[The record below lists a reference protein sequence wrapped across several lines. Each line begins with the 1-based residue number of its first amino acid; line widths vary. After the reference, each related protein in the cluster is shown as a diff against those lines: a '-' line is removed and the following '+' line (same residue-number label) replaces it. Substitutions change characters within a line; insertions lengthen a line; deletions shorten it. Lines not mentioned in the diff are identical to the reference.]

1 MYLER
6 ERFKD
11 QYEALFK
18 QHQQSFDNIQ
28 VLQTERDKLQD
39 QIREIQKLSHGGGGD
54 SKSSLAPSPLD
65 QVQIQPDA
73 ANAGVVLSSSTQR
86 ALSPVNQ
93 VVEEPAPVPVVS
105 SSTSSSAQ
113 VLVGGQAAAAP
124 PVDREADIQS
134 VIDAAASLVRYPPVM
149 KAKPAQGRRIDQQQ
163 QYLRPLQPV
172 QHQQQ
177 QDDDD
182 DFDVLNAPAHH
193 YAQSGKGAQLI
204 KPC

>member
-1 MYLER
+1 MCLER

-39 QIREIQKLSHGGGGD
+39 QIREIQKLSHGGGD
-54 SKSSLAPSPLD
+54 SKSSLAPSPVD
-65 QVQIQPDA
+65 QAQIQPDA
-73 ANAGVVLSSSTQR
+73 ANNGVVLSSSTQR

-93 VVEEPAPVPVVS
+93 VVEEPAPVPVIS

-124 PVDREADIQS
+124 PVDREADVQS
-134 VIDAAASLVRYPPVM
+134 VIDAAASLVRYPPVI

-163 QYLRPLQPV
+163 QYLRPLQPI
-172 QHQQQ
+172 QHQPQ
-177 QDDDD
+177 QDDDE
-182 DFDVLNAPAHH
+182 FDVLNAPPRH
-193 YAQSGKGAQLI
+193 YAQSGREAQLSQ
-204 KPC
+204 PS